1 MALPS
6 RLGFGIFLAPFHAP
20 FDNPTLAL
28 QRDLELLEWLDYLG
42 YDMAWIGEHHS
53 CGWETIASPEIF
65 IAAAAERT
73 KRIRLGTGVIPLP
86 YHHPLIVANRMVLLD
101 HLTRGR
107 TALGVGPG
115 ALNSDGHMLG
125 IDHQTVR
132 SRMEESLDVIMRLLT
147 EMEPFSHKSDW
158 FEMVDGHLHL
168 RPYTQPHF
176 EVAVASAQS
185 PIGMQL
191 AGRHG
196 ATALSLTFARSPGGI
211 LHNSLKDLWE
221 IGLETAAHYGK
232 EIRREDWGLVMH
244 LFLADTRKEAMDIAR
259 HTSGLLMREYF
270 EKTIGMAPS
279 EGPSDKIIDKMVEEG
294 IWCIGT
300 PDDLVK
306 AIHRL
311 DDMSGGFGS
320 LILLATEVGTREQV
334 LHSYELIA
342 RYVMPKFQ
350 GSLDSLQLSQEFFRG
365 IRGELAD
372 ERERALASAG
382 RSYQDA
388 RGQRSR

>member
-1 MALPS
+1 MALPL

-42 YDMAWIGEHHS
+42 YDVAWIGEHHS

-73 KRIRLGTGVIPLP
+73 RRIRLGTGVIPLP
-86 YHHPLIVANRMVLLD
+86 YHHPLIVANRMILLD

-107 TALGVGPG
+107 IALGVGPG

-132 SRMEESLDVIMRLLT
+132 RRMEESLDVIMRLLT
-147 EMEPFSHKSDW
+147 ESEPFSHKSDW
-158 FEMVDGHLHL
+158 FEIVDGHLHL
-168 RPYTQPHF
+168 RPFTSPHF
-176 EVAVASAQS
+176 EIAVASAQS

-191 AGRHG
+191 AGKHG
-196 ATALSLTFARSPGGI
+196 ATPLTLTFARSPGGF
-211 LHNSLKDLWE
+211 LHNSLKDLWK
-221 IGLETAAHYGK
+221 IGEETAAHYGQ
-232 EIRREDWGLVMH
+232 ELRRENWGLVMH
-244 LFLADTRKEAMDIAR
+244 AFLADTRKEAMDIAR
-259 HTSGLLMREYF
+259 HTSGLLQREYF
-270 EKTIGMAPS
+270 EKTIGMTPS
-279 EGPSDKIIDKMVEEG
+279 DGPSDGIIDRMVEDG

-300 PDDLVK
+300 PDDLVD

-334 LHSYELIA
+334 MHSYELIA

-350 GSLDSLQLSQEFFRG
+350 GSLDSLTQSQDFFRG
-365 IRGELAD
+365 IRASLAD
-372 ERERALASAG
+372 ERERALSLAG
-382 RSYQDA
+382 KDYEQA
-388 RGQRSR
+388 RAARAE